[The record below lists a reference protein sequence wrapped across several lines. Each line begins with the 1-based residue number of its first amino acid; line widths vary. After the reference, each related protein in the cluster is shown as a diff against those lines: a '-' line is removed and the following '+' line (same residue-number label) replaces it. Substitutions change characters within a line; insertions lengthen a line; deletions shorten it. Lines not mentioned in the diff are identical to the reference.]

1 MYAWTPGSA
10 AKLSKLLDLHVGA
23 RLLYVGCGWGE
34 VLLAWIMAWVAWAS
48 EPDTDVVAAGQIMLD
63 IHAIEI
69 NRSAVNI
76 LLEALASMA
85 MGNPAMIKMC
95 KDTVIVASTL
105 RIVVCA

>member
-1 MYAWTPGSA
+1 MV
-10 AKLSKLLDLHVGA
+10 LSKLLDLHVGA

-34 VLLAWIMAWVAWAS
+34 VLLAWIMAWVAWVS
-48 EPDTDVVAAGQIMLD
+48 EQDTDVVAAGQIMLD

-85 MGNPAMIKMC
+85 MAHPGLIEMC